1 MTRENIV
8 SVATEYVQRLLNTPE
23 TRRDPIPSDLAP
35 VVEAM
40 AASSHEGWRTAKTAD
55 GYVWGPAVDDTAKT
69 HPLIV
74 GYEDLP
80 EDNKEECLRNAVE
93 ALDLLLQVGC
103 RIGKLGDFEPATDD
117 ELAAKVELIVEALH
131 DAWARAKARK
141 GYVYAEKRNDDPA
154 KGQLTH
160 RDMVPFE
167 VLMEIH
173 PEDAAYDR
181 DTANGAVDAVRAAGF
196 IIGV

>member
-1 MTRENIV
+1 MSNINIT
-8 SVATEYVQRLLNTPE
+8 AAEYVERLLTTPE

-35 VVEAM
+35 VIEAM
-40 AASSHEGWRTAKTAD
+40 AESSHEGWRTAKAAD
-55 GYVWGPAVDDTAKT
+55 GYVFGTEVNDMTKT
-69 HPLIV
+69 HPLLIS
-74 GYEDLP
+74 YADLP
-80 EDNKEECLRNAVE
+80 EANKEECRRNAVE
-93 ALDLLLQVGC
+93 ALDLLLEVGC
-103 RIGKLGDFEPATDD
+103 RIGRPGDFEPANDD

-131 DAWARAKARK
+131 DAWARAKVRK
-141 GYVYAEKRNDDPA
+141 GYSYAEQRNDDPS
-154 KGQLTH
+154 KGPLTH